1 MLLSLVSQRPPVIW
15 RSRRPHAKHS
25 PIGEAKATPHARSG
39 ENWWEAGA
47 DTVPLEEAKATP
59 HARSGKSHT
68 PRSLMLL
75 STKDRIRNG
84 PQPISNLMSYSNRCC
99 HHFLS
104 WHHQSFLSC
113 HQHSLARHQSLLYH
127 ESLLYEAFLQYQ
139 AFPHE
144 PSLELAFPHVEPLLE
159 TSCVAQAAVLEPF
172 MEASEDSA
180 LLMSR
185 SARGTSRCILS
196 AS

>member
-1 MLLSLVSQRPPVIW
+1 MATTMMLNLTMTMMMLLLMMMMVMVTMLLLMMMMISCLVSQRPHVIW
-15 RSRRPHAKHS
+15 RRRRPHAKHS

-84 PQPISNLMSYSNRCC
+84 PQPISNLMSNPNRCC
-99 HHFLS
+99 HQL
-104 WHHQSFLSC
+104 
-113 HQHSLARHQSLLYH
+113 LAHQSLAH
-127 ESLLYEAFLQYQ
+127 RQLLLCQ
-139 AFPHE
+139 AFP
-144 PSLELAFPHVEPLLE
+144 
-159 TSCVAQAAVLEPF
+159 
-172 MEASEDSA
+172 
-180 LLMSR
+180 
-185 SARGTSRCILS
+185 
-196 AS
+196 